1 MVKAPRLEWLIL
13 EDFRSNA
20 GGLSTM
26 VRIGDAP
33 KLHALGILEPGSTIL
48 EIRDGIFMV
57 HTSPVGILTFFV
69 QLAKCPAH
77 GGP

>member
-1 MVKAPRLEWLIL
+1 
-13 EDFRSNA
+13 
-20 GGLSTM
+20 M

-33 KLHALGILEPGSTIL
+33 KLHAIGILEPGSTIL

-57 HTSPVGILTFFV
+57 HTSTVGILTFFV
-69 QLAKCPAH
+69 QLAKCAVD